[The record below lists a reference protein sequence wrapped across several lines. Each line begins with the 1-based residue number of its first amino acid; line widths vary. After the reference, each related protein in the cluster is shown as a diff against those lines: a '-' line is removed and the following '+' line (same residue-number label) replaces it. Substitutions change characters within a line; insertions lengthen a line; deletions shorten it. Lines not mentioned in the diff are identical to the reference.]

1 MTVYQHVVE
10 YNSNDGVGNDITG
23 ISEHLDALQINNKI
37 ITLKNNFSFT
47 EHKVIEANLSQ
58 NLFKNNDVHI
68 LHYGIS
74 GYPIQIFSNLPGK
87 KILRFHNITPYNF
100 FYEFCSKEFYNNSK
114 DSYLL
119 SYIELQSLCMDVSQI
134 WYDSLYNKQTLRE
147 MVNCNFKNIEE
158 QIVPIFKKYPIKLKE
173 DFSIN
178 YNLLYTGRMVPHK
191 KIEDLLF
198 LLFYLIKIS
207 PNYKLHLVGKF
218 NSAFSIYQNYL
229 LNIISTLNLN
239 SNIIWYNNISETE
252 LNKIR
257 DLSGFYLSMSEHE
270 GFCIPILECYGYSI
284 PVIAFCSGAV
294 AETMRMGGIKI
305 FEKNFPMIAELIHFL
320 NNKSDL
326 KRKISLVQSNQ
337 LSYYYE
343 KLNLK
348 EYL

>member
-10 YNSNDGVGNDITG
+10 YNSNDGIGNDIIG
-23 ISEHLDALQINNKI
+23 ISEHLDASKINNKI
-37 ITLKNNFSFT
+37 ITLKNNFSFNDP
-47 EHKVIEANLSQ
+47 KIIESNLSQ
-58 NLFKNNDVHI
+58 ISFKNNDVHI

-74 GYPIQIFSNLPGK
+74 GYPIQFFSNLPGK
-87 KILRFHNITPYNF
+87 KILRFHNVTPYNF
-100 FYEFCSKEFYNNSK
+100 FYEFCSKEFYINSK
-114 DSYLL
+114 DSYHL

-134 WYDSLYNKQTLRE
+134 WYDSLFNKQTLRE
-147 MVNCNFKNIEE
+147 MVNCKFNNIEE
-158 QIVPIFKKYPIKLKE
+158 QIIPIFKKYPVKQRD

-207 PNYKLHLVGKF
+207 PNYKLHLVGKLH
-218 NSAFSIYQNYL
+218 SSFSIYHSYL

-239 SNIIWYNNISETE
+239 SNIIWYNNINETE
-252 LNKIR
+252 LNKVR
-257 DLSGFYLSMSEHE
+257 ELSGFYLSMSEHE
-270 GFCIPILECYGYSI
+270 GFCIPILECYGYNI
-284 PVIAFCSGAV
+284 PVLAFCSGAV

-305 FEKNFPMIAELIHFL
+305 YEKNFPMIAELIHFF

-337 LSYYYE
+337 LSYYIE
-343 KLNLK
+343 KLSIK
-348 EYL
+348 QYL

>member
-10 YNSNDGVGNDITG
+10 YNSYDGIGNDITG
-23 ISEHLDALQINNKI
+23 ISDHLDTLQINNKI
-37 ITLKNNFSFT
+37 VTLKNNFSHS
-47 EHKVIEANLSQ
+47 EPKIIESNLSQ
-58 NLFKNNDVHI
+58 IPFKNNDVHI

-74 GYPIQIFSNLPGK
+74 GYPIQFFSNLPGK

-100 FYEFCSKEFYNNSK
+100 FYQFCSKEFYKNIK
-114 DSYLL
+114 DSYHL

-158 QIVPIFKKYPIKLKE
+158 QIVPIFKKYPVKPKE

-178 YNLLYTGRMVPHK
+178 YNLLYTGRMIPHK

-198 LLFYLIKIS
+198 LLFYLVKIS

-229 LNIISTLNLN
+229 LQIISTLNLH

-257 DLSGFYLSMSEHE
+257 GLSGFYLSMSEHE
-270 GFCIPILECYGYSI
+270 GFCIPILECFGYGI

-305 FEKNFPMIAELIHFL
+305 YEKNFPMLAELIHFL
-320 NNKSDL
+320 NNKSDF

-337 LSYYYE
+337 LNYYCE
-343 KLNLK
+343 KLSVK
-348 EYL
+348 EFI